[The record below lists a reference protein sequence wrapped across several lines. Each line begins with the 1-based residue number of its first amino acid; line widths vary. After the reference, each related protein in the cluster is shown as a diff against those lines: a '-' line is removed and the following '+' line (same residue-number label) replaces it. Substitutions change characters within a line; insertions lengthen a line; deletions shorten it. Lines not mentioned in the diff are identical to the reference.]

1 MLLSPRPTSRFAIP
15 SRWNAPPRAWQHN
28 AGALHGLNIALC
40 VPLGGS
46 AGIWGPSAMSCAR
59 LAVAELNRHSGI
71 AGQVCRLVTINAA
84 DDAPDIEETLLDLVG
99 SGDVDALV
107 GMHTSAVRQRIV
119 RAVGGQL
126 PFVYTPLYEGGEDT
140 PGVFAIGETAR
151 RQLQPAI
158 EWLGKHKQPR
168 RWLAVGNDYVWPRV
182 SHRLA
187 QHYIADAGGEL
198 VAQTYVPF
206 GTSDYSQVL
215 DELRKRRIDAV
226 LVSLVGQDAIDF
238 NRAFGRSHLSGDV
251 LRLSCAIDENE
262 LLGIGADNTENLYVA
277 CGYFSTL
284 DTDANLTFKERYYN
298 HFGERAPTLNTLG
311 QSTYE
316 GVHFLAALLKG
327 TLDSPDHWNDL
338 GKAPM
343 PYQSARQGAYAGDG
357 VNHTPI
363 YLARAEGNV
372 FRVITRF

>member
-1 MLLSPRPTSRFAIP
+1 MLLSPRHASRLAIP
-15 SRWNAPPRAWQHN
+15 SRWNVPSRAWQHSV
-28 AGALHGLNIALC
+28 GKPHGLNIALC

-46 AGIWGPSAMSCAR
+46 AGIWGPSALSCAR
-59 LAVAELNRHSGI
+59 LAVAELNARSGI
-71 AGQVCRLVTINAA
+71 AGQHCRLVTVNAS
-84 DDAPDIEETLLDLVG
+84 DDALDMEETLLDLVG
-99 SGDVDALV
+99 SGDIDALV
-107 GMHTSAVRQRIV
+107 GMHTSTVRQRIV
-119 RAVGGQL
+119 SVVGGQV
-126 PFVYTPLYEGGEDT
+126 PFVYTPLYEGGENT

-158 EWLGKHKQPR
+158 DWLGKHKQPK
-168 RWLAVGNDYVWPRV
+168 RWLAVGNNYVWPRV
-182 SHRLA
+182 SHSLA
-187 QHYIADAGGEL
+187 QQYIADAGGQL

-206 GTSDYSQVL
+206 GTSDYSEVL
-215 DELRKRRIDAV
+215 DQLRKDRIDAV

-238 NRAFGRSHLSGDV
+238 NRAFGRSHLSAQA

-262 LLGIGADNTENLYVA
+262 LLGIGANNTENLYVA

-284 DTDANLTFKERYYN
+284 DTDANVAFKERYYN

-327 TLDSPDHWNDL
+327 TLDSPALWDEL

-343 PYQSARQGAYAGDG
+343 AYQSARQGVYAGDG

>member
-1 MLLSPRPTSRFAIP
+1 MLLSPRPTSRFAMAP
-15 SRWNAPPRAWQHN
+15 RWNAPPRAWQR
-28 AGALHGLNIALC
+28 GAPAQHGLNIALC

-158 EWLGKHKQPR
+158 EWLAKHKQPR

-182 SHRLA
+182 SHSLA

-238 NRAFGRSHLSGDV
+238 NRAFGRSHLSGDI

-284 DTDANLTFKERYYN
+284 DTDANLAFKERYYN

-327 TLDSPDHWNDL
+327 ALDSPAHWNEL

-343 PYQSARQGAYAGDG
+343 AYQSARQGGYAGGG